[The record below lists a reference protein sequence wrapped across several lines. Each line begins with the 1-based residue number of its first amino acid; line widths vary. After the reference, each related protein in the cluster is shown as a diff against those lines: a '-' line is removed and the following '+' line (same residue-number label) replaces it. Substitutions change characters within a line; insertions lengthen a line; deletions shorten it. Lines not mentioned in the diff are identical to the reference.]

1 MKVRHLGED
10 LVKLAEKIGISKAM
24 LYRNIDELRSM
35 DLIITED
42 GLELT
47 DAGKIARM

>member
-1 MKVRHLGED
+1 MKVRHLGEEE
-10 LVKLAEKIGISKAM
+10 KLAEKIGISKAM
-24 LYRNIDELRSM
+24 LNIDELRTM
-35 DLIITED
+35 DLIITDD